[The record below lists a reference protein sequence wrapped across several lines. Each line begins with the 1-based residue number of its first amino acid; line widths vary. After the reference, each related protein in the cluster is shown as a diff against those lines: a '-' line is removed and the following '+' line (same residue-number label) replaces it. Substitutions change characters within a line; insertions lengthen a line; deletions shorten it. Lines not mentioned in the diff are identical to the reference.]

1 MEKPPVVVRLMDQ
14 MKRMA
19 ELQQTFEAA
28 GKLMSKAD
36 KVKIMNVEKNKLD
49 ALKQEQ
55 LQEEAAPQAG
65 AVGDGEE
72 PRWGPVLAAAGAR
85 KTRSDYVDYPCSQ
98 LGSDPNI
105 LEHCHYTNFT
115 TGREAVRQSIL
126 QNKLFGDMPNLTKES
141 MTTRM
146 AGRVGGAGAPN
157 LGKLDWEFEDGRG
170 LR

>member
-105 LEHCHYTNFT
+105 LEHCSYTNFT
-115 TGREAVRQSIL
+115 TGREAVHPAEHALWRRGPHQGEHDHTHGWTCWRRWGAKPRQ
-126 QNKLFGDMPNLTKES
+126 
-141 MTTRM
+141 
-146 AGRVGGAGAPN
+146 AG
-157 LGKLDWEFEDGRG
+157 LGV
-170 LR
+170 

>member
-28 GKLMSKAD
+28 GKLMSRAD

-55 LQEEAAPQAG
+55 LQEQAAPQAG
-65 AVGDGEE
+65 AVAGEE
-72 PRWGPVLAAAGAR
+72 GGWGLVLAAASSR
-85 KTRSDYVDYPCSQ
+85 KTRGDYVDFPCSQ

-105 LEHCHYTNFT
+105 LEHCVYTNFT
-115 TGREAVRQSIL
+115 TGREAVRQCIL
-126 QNKLFGDMPNLTKES
+126 QNKLFGDMPNHTKEALTK
-141 MTTRM
+141 RM
-146 AGRVGGAGAPN
+146 NGRVGGAGAPGN
-157 LGKLDWEFEDGRG
+157 GKMDWEFEDGRG

>member
-55 LQEEAAPQAG
+55 LQEQAAPQAG
-65 AVGDGEE
+65 AVAGEE
-72 PRWGPVLAAAGAR
+72 AGWGAALAAAGAR
-85 KTRSDYVDYPCSQ
+85 KTRGDYIDFPCSQ

-105 LEHCHYTNFT
+105 LEHCVYSNFT

-126 QNKLFGDMPNLTKES
+126 QNNLFEDENHTKEALTK
-141 MTTRM
+141 RM
-146 AGRVGGAGAPN
+146 NGRVGGAGAPGN
-157 LGKLDWEFEDGRG
+157 GKMDWEFEDGRG

>member
-55 LQEEAAPQAG
+55 LQAQAAPQAG
-65 AVGDGEE
+65 AVEGEE
-72 PRWGPVLAAAGAR
+72 PGWGSVLATGGAR
-85 KTRSDYVDYPCSQ
+85 KTRADYNDFPCSQ

-115 TGREAVRQSIL
+115 TGREAVRQTIL
-126 QNKLFGDMPNLTKES
+126 QNKLFGDMPNHTKEAL
-141 MTTRM
+141 TTRM
-146 AGRVGGAGAPN
+146 AGRVGGAGAPS

>member
-19 ELQQTFEAA
+19 ELAQTFEAA
-28 GKLMSKAD
+28 GKMMSKAD

-55 LQEEAAPQAG
+55 LQEQAAPQAG
-65 AVGDGEE
+65 AVEGEE
-72 PRWGPVLAAAGAR
+72 AGWGAALAAAGGR
-85 KTRSDYVDYPCSQ
+85 KTRGDYVDFPCSQ

-105 LEHCHYTNFT
+105 LEHCVYTNFT

-126 QNKLFGDMPNLTKES
+126 QNKLYGDLSHTKEAL
-141 MTTRM
+141 TTRM
-146 AGRVGGAGAPN
+146 AGRVGGAGAPS

>member
-55 LQEEAAPQAG
+55 LQEQAAPQAG
-65 AVGDGEE
+65 AVAGGEAG
-72 PRWGPVLAAAGAR
+72 WGAALAAAGGR
-85 KTRSDYVDYPCSQ
+85 KTRGDYVDFPCSQ

-115 TGREAVRQSIL
+115 TGREAVRQGIL
-126 QNKLFGDMPNLTKES
+126 QNKLFGDMPNHTKES

>member
-55 LQEEAAPQAG
+55 LQEQAAPQAG
-65 AVGDGEE
+65 AVAGEE
-72 PRWGPVLAAAGAR
+72 AGWGLVLAAAGAR
-85 KTRSDYVDYPCSQ
+85 KTRSDYIDFPCSQ

-105 LEHCHYTNFT
+105 LEHCVYTNFT
-115 TGREAVRQSIL
+115 TGREAVRQCIL
-126 QNKLFGDMPNLTKES
+126 QNNLFGDMPNHTKEALTK
-141 MTTRM
+141 RM
-146 AGRVGGAGAPN
+146 GGRVGGAGAPSN
-157 LGKLDWEFEDGRG
+157 GKLDWEFEDGRG

>member
-55 LQEEAAPQAG
+55 LQEQAAPQAG
-65 AVGDGEE
+65 AVAGEE
-72 PRWGPVLAAAGAR
+72 AGWGPVLAAAGAR
-85 KTRSDYVDYPCSQ
+85 KTRSDYIDFPCSQ

-105 LEHCHYTNFT
+105 LEHCVYTNFT

-126 QNKLFGDMPNLTKES
+126 QNKLFGDMPNHTKEAL
-141 MTTRM
+141 TTRM
-146 AGRVGGAGAPN
+146 AGRVGGAGAPS
-157 LGKLDWEFEDGRG
+157 LGKMDWEFEDGRG

>member
-19 ELQQTFEAA
+19 ELQQTFESA

-55 LQEEAAPQAG
+55 LQEQAAPQAG
-65 AVGDGEE
+65 AVEGEE
-72 PRWGPVLAAAGAR
+72 AGWGAALAAAGGR
-85 KTRSDYVDYPCSQ
+85 TTRGDYVDFPCSQ

-115 TGREAVRQSIL
+115 TGREAVRQCIL
-126 QNKLFGDMPNLTKES
+126 QNKLFGDMLNHTKEAL
-141 MTTRM
+141 TTRM
-146 AGRVGGAGAPN
+146 AGRVGGAGAPS

>member
-1 MEKPPVVVRLMDQ
+1 MEKAPVVVRLMDQ

-55 LQEEAAPQAG
+55 LQEQAAPQAG
-65 AVGDGEE
+65 AVEGEE
-72 PRWGPVLAAAGAR
+72 ARWGPVLAAAGAAR
-85 KTRSDYVDYPCSQ
+85 KTRGDYIDFPCSQ

-105 LEHCHYTNFT
+105 LEHCVYTNFT
-115 TGREAVRQSIL
+115 TGREAVRQCIL
-126 QNKLFGDMPNLTKES
+126 QNKLFGDMQNHTKEALTK
-141 MTTRM
+141 RM

-170 LR
+170 MR

>member
-55 LQEEAAPQAG
+55 LQEQAAPQAG
-65 AVGDGEE
+65 AVAGEE
-72 PRWGPVLAAAGAR
+72 GGWGLVLAAAGAR
-85 KTRSDYVDYPCSQ
+85 KTRGDYVDFPCSQ

-105 LEHCHYTNFT
+105 LEHCVYTNFT

-126 QNKLFGDMPNLTKES
+126 QNKLFGDMLNHTKEA
-141 MTTRM
+141 MTKRM

-170 LR
+170 MR

>member
-1 MEKPPVVVRLMDQ
+1 MAEPPVVVRLMDQ

-19 ELQQTFEAA
+19 ELQQTFETS

-55 LQEEAAPQAG
+55 LQEQAAPQAG
-65 AVGDGEE
+65 AVAGEE
-72 PRWGPVLAAAGAR
+72 AGWGTVLAAAGAR
-85 KTRSDYVDYPCSQ
+85 KTRSDYVDFPCSQ

-105 LEHCHYTNFT
+105 LEHCVYTNFT
-115 TGREAVRQSIL
+115 TGREAVRQCIL
-126 QNKLFGDMPNLTKES
+126 QNKLYGDMNHTKEALTK
-141 MTTRM
+141 RM
-146 AGRVGGAGAPN
+146 AGRVGGAGAPSN
-157 LGKLDWEFEDGRG
+157 GKLDWEFEDGRG

>member
-55 LQEEAAPQAG
+55 LQEQAAPQAG
-65 AVGDGEE
+65 AVEGEE
-72 PRWGPVLAAAGAR
+72 AGWGSVLAAAGAR
-85 KTRSDYVDYPCSQ
+85 KTRGDYIDFPCSQ

-105 LEHCHYTNFT
+105 LEHCVYTNFT

-126 QNKLFGDMPNLTKES
+126 QNKLFGDVNQTKES

-146 AGRVGGAGAPN
+146 GGRVGGAGAPSN
-157 LGKLDWEFEDGRG
+157 GKLDWEFEDGRG

>member
-55 LQEEAAPQAG
+55 LQEQAAPQAG
-65 AVGDGEE
+65 AGEGE
-72 PRWGPVLAAAGAR
+72 VAGWGAVVAASSR
-85 KTRSDYVDYPCSQ
+85 KTSGDYIDFPCSQ

-105 LEHCHYTNFT
+105 LEHCVYTNFT
-115 TGREAVRQSIL
+115 TGREAVRQCIL
-126 QNKLFGDMPNLTKES
+126 QNNLFGDMPNHTKEAL
-141 MTTRM
+141 TTRM
-146 AGRVGGAGAPN
+146 AGRVGGAGAPS
-157 LGKLDWEFEDGRG
+157 LGKMDWEFEDGRG
-170 LR
+170 MR

>member
-28 GKLMSKAD
+28 GKLMSRAD

-55 LQEEAAPQAG
+55 LQEQAAPQAG

-72 PRWGPVLAAAGAR
+72 PRWGTVLAAASAR
-85 KTRSDYVDYPCSQ
+85 KTRSDYVDFPCSQ

-105 LEHCHYTNFT
+105 LEHCVYTNFT
-115 TGREAVRQSIL
+115 TGREAVRQCIL
-126 QNKLFGDMPNLTKES
+126 QNKLFGDVDHTKES

-146 AGRVGGAGAPN
+146 AGRVGGAGAPGN
-157 LGKLDWEFEDGRG
+157 GKLDWEFKDGRG

>member
-55 LQEEAAPQAG
+55 LQEQAAPQAG
-65 AVGDGEE
+65 AVAGEE
-72 PRWGPVLAAAGAR
+72 AGWGAVLAASSR
-85 KTRSDYVDYPCSQ
+85 KTRGDYIDFPCSQ

-105 LEHCHYTNFT
+105 LEHCVYTNFT

-126 QNKLFGDMPNLTKES
+126 QNNLFEDENHTKEALTK
-141 MTTRM
+141 RM
-146 AGRVGGAGAPN
+146 GGRVGGAGAPSN
-157 LGKLDWEFEDGRG
+157 GKLDWEFEDGRG

>member
-55 LQEEAAPQAG
+55 LQEQAAPQAG
-65 AVGDGEE
+65 AVAGEE
-72 PRWGPVLAAAGAR
+72 AGWGSVLAAAGAR
-85 KTRSDYVDYPCSQ
+85 KTRSDYIDFPCSQ

-105 LEHCHYTNFT
+105 FEHCKTAST
-115 TGREAVRQSIL
+115 PTSRPAERQCARASCRTSSL
-126 QNKLFGDMPNLTKES
+126 ET
-141 MTTRM
+141 
-146 AGRVGGAGAPN
+146 
-157 LGKLDWEFEDGRG
+157 
-170 LR
+170 